1 MTKKITKTAGKTL
14 RKAPA
19 SISLE
24 DNADWVDKG
33 ESSESGFSVE
43 IPTGGKTT
51 STTVTIQTDLLYALE
66 EMLLEYKMK
75 TRINISRSKLLR
87 VWMYGLLNTE
97 HAFKEEFLSAET
109 ENEMLDVLLK
119 QLAK

>member
-1 MTKKITKTAGKTL
+1 MNKKVTKTAGKTL
-14 RKAPA
+14 RKAPE

-24 DNADWVDKG
+24 DNADWVETG
-33 ESSESGFSVE
+33 ETGGFEVE

-97 HAFKEEFLSAET
+97 DAFKEKFLAAES